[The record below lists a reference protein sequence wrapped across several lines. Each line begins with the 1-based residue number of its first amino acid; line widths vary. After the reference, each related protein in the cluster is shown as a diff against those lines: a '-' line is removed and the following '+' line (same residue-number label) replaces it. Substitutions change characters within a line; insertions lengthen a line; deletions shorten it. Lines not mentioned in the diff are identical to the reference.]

1 MVSKKP
7 EHRPARLPMEHV
19 MAFNAVSANC
29 YVGEA
34 IAQRIDGSLDDEPD
48 FDIIIFAKDKGRLIK
63 ACEYLGLKPDI
74 EKSQPVAVAHRNSVR
89 IANASQLQYN
99 SLRPPATDEEL

>member
-1 MVSKKP
+1 VVSKKP
-7 EHRPARLPMEHV
+7 ESQPAILPMEHV

-48 FDIIIFAKDKGRLIK
+48 FDIIIFAKDRQQVLK
-63 ACEYLGLKPDI
+63 ACEYLGLKCTI
-74 EKSQPVAVAHRNSVR
+74 EKSQPVAVANMKDIRVIRKDAMVHGQSKPSNDD
-89 IANASQLQYN
+89 L
-99 SLRPPATDEEL
+99 

>member
-1 MVSKKP
+1 
-7 EHRPARLPMEHV
+7 

-48 FDIIIFAKDKGRLIK
+48 FDIIIFAKDKGDLIK
-63 ACEYLGLKPDI
+63 ACEYLG
-74 EKSQPVAVAHRNSVR
+74 
-89 IANASQLQYN
+89 
-99 SLRPPATDEEL
+99 